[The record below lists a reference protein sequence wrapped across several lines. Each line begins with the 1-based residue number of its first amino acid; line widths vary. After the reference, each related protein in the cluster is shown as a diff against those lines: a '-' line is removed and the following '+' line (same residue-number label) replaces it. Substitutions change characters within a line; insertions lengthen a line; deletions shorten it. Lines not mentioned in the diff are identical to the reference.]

1 VHGLITYREHLNRP
15 KWIRDNMFEKM
26 ASFATFYCY
35 SKGSVHIK
43 IKKNHFELCMQAY
56 KARAK

>member
-1 VHGLITYREHLNRP
+1 
-15 KWIRDNMFEKM
+15 MFEKM